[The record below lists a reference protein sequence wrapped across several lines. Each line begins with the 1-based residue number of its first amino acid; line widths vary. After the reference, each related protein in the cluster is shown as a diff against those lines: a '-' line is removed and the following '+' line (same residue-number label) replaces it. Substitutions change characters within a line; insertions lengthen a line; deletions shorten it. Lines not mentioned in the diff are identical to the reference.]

1 MGHCNSILSIHSGMG
16 TTRHDRV
23 KPALQPGFFRLDER
37 SEEDFILFVQKLS
50 AYVKFYNEFD
60 IADGNWS
67 GFFQKESTSILILI
81 AHWNIELLQNSF
93 DNKKNEIFINNDLP
107 SQKAILLDYF
117 KDIQAQFDSLA
128 EKSNALDDEITEKE
142 KLVASAYVISEK
154 FASILGQVAASSD
167 ITSLLKNYVFAK
179 TVQQLFGLLLSWKNS
194 SQNSIANQ
202 LNTYAKHAPH
212 YTLFLSFLKLL
223 NVAKDKF
230 NEFTKKHLDFYYKN
244 VLHTQNQTAQPDYVH
259 LVAEPF
265 GTKPFL
271 VPKGTI
277 FPAGKNTAGKNKFY
291 ASTTDHTVNS
301 AKFHSFLS
309 THFSDNIL
317 NKADL
322 LKVNGKNKG
331 FDVFTTGAETF
342 KESLMLAGPIL
353 YMQSGERIIYLRFN
367 DSDYNA
373 ADFDFYITGEKKVIQ
388 ITSIE
393 NEAERNGTKKIKLTI
408 PATEKKIMPFDKKLH
423 PEFELETTFPV
434 LKIVP
439 KAVGIISSIS
449 KIELDIKVNNF
460 KSFVLESDFG
470 AIDIKKPF
478 YPFGEFP
485 TNGNA
490 LFLSSNEFFMKKNAK
505 AAFTMLT
512 MTVKVSARTDR
523 NGRKTKER
531 NVAVEWLKGKTK
543 VSQLENGSWIES
555 GSVKALSNNYP
566 ITDYR
571 FDEIA
576 SNDIISNGK
585 IKIEL
590 DTPTYSGDSFME
602 SYIAQSQLPSP
613 NLPYKPRINE
623 FVFNYSASE
632 TVEVFTRERRQL
644 SAANLQVYKSMPFGY
659 STYNRATVRF
669 AQNDT
674 PAGKI
679 YLGFENALPHDGLTF
694 LMQLEEGTA
703 NPQLEPAQI
712 AWHFLNGNS
721 WTAIEKTDMGDETL
735 SLTQSGLVS
744 ITVPEFTTTNSTQM
758 PPGLFWL
765 RISVTNIQAVCRFLG
780 VHTQALKAVLTD
792 FENTGIGFTEQTPK
806 ETISK
811 VYRPI
816 NSLKKISQPYPSFYG
831 RTAEPDETLYTR
843 TSERLRHK
851 NRAITTWD
859 YERIILQEFPDVYR
873 VKALNHYRY
882 DTLIS
887 NVAAGYVTLIPI
899 ARSSVTDNIN
909 WKPLLSLNKMLK
921 IKEHLYKVASPHA
934 RINVKPPK
942 AEKVQVNFKVK
953 FHETP
958 GMDNRLYIAKL
969 KETINAYLSP
979 WAYEGND
986 DIGFAGEM
994 EFSSIIQ
1001 LVDNQEYVDYITDF
1015 KITQYVLNENSEV
1028 VGSPIQ
1034 NLNKIT
1040 PQTDFT
1046 LFIPNESHLIA
1057 EI

>member
-16 TTRHDRV
+16 TTRHERV
-23 KPALQPGFFRLDER
+23 KPALQPGFFRLEER

-60 IADGNWS
+60 IADGNWA
-67 GFFQKESTSILILI
+67 GFFQKESTAILILI

-93 DNKKNEIFINNDLP
+93 DTKKNEIYINSDTA
-107 SQKAILLDYF
+107 SQKTILSEYF

-128 EKSNALDDEITEKE
+128 EKSNDLDNSITEKE
-142 KLVASAYVISEK
+142 KLVTSIYMINEK
-154 FASILGQVAASSD
+154 FELILGQVTTSSD

-179 TVQQLFGLLLSWKNS
+179 TVQQLFGLLLSWKNA
-194 SQNSIANQ
+194 SQSSIATQ
-202 LNTYAKHAPH
+202 LNTYAKHTPH
-212 YTLFLSFLKLL
+212 YALFLSFLKLL
-223 NVAKDKF
+223 NVVKDKF
-230 NEFTKKHLDFYYKN
+230 NEFTKKHLDFYYKD
-244 VLHTQNQTAQPDYVH
+244 VLRIQNQEAKPDFVH
-259 LVAEPF
+259 IIAEPF

-271 VPKGTI
+271 VPKGTV

-291 ASTTDHTVNS
+291 AATTDHTVNS
-301 AKFHSFLS
+301 VKLNSFLS
-309 THFSDNIL
+309 THFNENIL
-317 NKADL
+317 NKTNL
-322 LKVNGKNKG
+322 LELNGKNKG
-331 FDVFTTGAETF
+331 FDVFTTGAEVF
-342 KESLMLAGPIL
+342 KEALMLAGPIL

-367 DSDYNA
+367 DSDHNA
-373 ADFDFYITGEKKVIQ
+373 ADFDFYITCEKKVIQ
-388 ITSIE
+388 ITAAE
-393 NEAERNGTKKIKLTI
+393 NEAERNGSKRIKLTI
-408 PATEKKIMPFDKKLH
+408 PATEKKIVPFEKKLH
-423 PEFELETTFPV
+423 PGFELETIFPV
-434 LKIVP
+434 LKIIP
-439 KAVGIISSIS
+439 KTVGFISSIS

-470 AIDIKKPF
+470 AIDVKKPF

-490 LFLSSNEFFMKKNAK
+490 LFLSSNEFFMKENAR
-505 AAFTMLT
+505 ASFSILT
-512 MTVKVSARTDR
+512 MDVAPIRVSRGSKRTKPV
-523 NGRKTKER
+523 NY
-531 NVAVEWLKGKTK
+531 AAEWLKDKTK
-543 VSQLENGSWIES
+543 VSQLEDGFWIES
-555 GSVKALSNNYP
+555 GSAKAVSNNYP
-566 ITDYR
+566 LTDYR

-590 DTPTYSGDSFME
+590 DTPAFSGDSFME
-602 SYIAQSQLPSP
+602 KYIAQSQLPNPS
-613 NLPYKPRINE
+613 LPYKPRISE

-632 TVEVFTRERRQL
+632 TVEVFTRVGRL
-644 SAANLQVYKSMPFGY
+644 SGAPNLHVYKSMPFGY
-659 STYNRATVRF
+659 TKYNRTTVRF
-669 AQNDT
+669 AQNDA

-679 YLGFENALPHDGLTF
+679 FLGFENTVPHDGLTF

-712 AWHFLNGNS
+712 AWHYLSGNT
-721 WTAIEKTDMGDETL
+721 WTAIEKTDIGDETL

-744 ITVPEFTTTNSTQM
+744 ITVPEFNTAATTVM

-765 RISVTNIQAVCRFLG
+765 RISVTNIQAICRFLG

-792 FENTGIGFTEQTPK
+792 YENTGSIFTEQTPK

-816 NSLKKISQPYPSFYG
+816 NSIKKISQPYPSFYG
-831 RTAEPDETLYTR
+831 RTVEPDETLYTR

-859 YERIILQEFPDVYR
+859 YERIILQEFPEVYR
-873 VKALNHYRY
+873 IKTLNHYRY
-882 DTLIS
+882 DTGIS
-887 NVAAGYVTLIPI
+887 NIAAGYVTLIPI

-934 RINVKPPK
+934 RINVKPPRT
-942 AEKVQVNFKVK
+942 EKVQVNFKVK

-958 GMDNRLYIAKL
+958 GMDNRLYIARL
-969 KETINAYLSP
+969 KDTINKYLSP

-986 DIGFAGEM
+986 DVSFAGEM

-1001 LVDNQEYVDYITDF
+1001 LIDNQEYVDYITDF

-1028 VGSPIQ
+1028 VGTPIQ
-1034 NLNKIT
+1034 NLNRIT

-1046 LFIPNESHLIA
+1046 LFVPNESHLIA